1 MNLENLHRQM
11 KIQKLEDITQEC
23 VHSWPKSEKYSE
35 FSKMTDIIHW
45 LEKNEELSPDGKKF
59 MGDLEHS
66 LVKLFAT
73 KNKNADISI

>member
-35 FSKMTDIIHW
+35 FSKMTDILQWI
-45 LEKNEELSPDGKKF
+45 EKNEKLSSDGKQF
-59 MGDLEHS
+59 IGDLEHS

-73 KNKNADISI
+73 KHNADISI

>member
-1 MNLENLHRQM
+1 MDLKNLHRQM

-45 LEKNEELSPDGKKF
+45 LENNEKLSPDGKKF

-73 KNKNADISI
+73 KYNADISI

>member
-1 MNLENLHRQM
+1 MNLKNLHRQM

-59 MGDLEHS
+59 MGDLEQS

-73 KNKNADISI
+73 KYNANISI

>member
-1 MNLENLHRQM
+1 M

-59 MGDLEHS
+59 MVDLEHS

-73 KNKNADISI
+73 KYNANISI

>member
-45 LEKNEELSPDGKKF
+45 LENNEKLSPDGKKF
-59 MGDLEHS
+59 MGDLAHS
-66 LVKLFAT
+66 WVKLFAT
-73 KNKNADISI
+73 KYKADISI

>member
-1 MNLENLHRQM
+1 M

-35 FSKMTDIIHW
+35 FSKMTGIIHW

-73 KNKNADISI
+73 KYNADISI

>member
-1 MNLENLHRQM
+1 M

-73 KNKNADISI
+73 KHNADISI

>member
-1 MNLENLHRQM
+1 MMSTEKLEN
-11 KIQKLEDITQEC
+11 ITQEC
-23 VHSWPKSEKYSE
+23 VQSWPKSNLYSE

-45 LEKNEELSPDGKKF
+45 LEKNEKLGSDGKKF

-73 KNKNADISI
+73 KYNADISI